1 MSVHSQTASLFYP
14 DTFRDNCGF
23 GLIAHRHGQASH
35 DLLETAIAALARM
48 THRGG
53 INADGKTGDGC
64 GLLLQKPD
72 GFLRAAARAAFGV
85 ELPAQYAV
93 GMVFFNPDA
102 ICADAARANMER
114 EIRAAGLQLIGWR
127 PVPVK
132 PDVLGPLARAG
143 LPRIEQVFIG
153 GAGLSDQDFTIK
165 LFSARRRS
173 SEANAADRKH
183 YVCSFSHKTLIYKG
197 LMMPADLAAFY
208 PDLADARMQTAICV
222 FHQRFSTNTSP
233 QWKLA
238 QPFRMLA
245 HNGEINTITGNR
257 NWVLA
262 RRGKFANTLI
272 PDLDQL
278 GPLVNRSGSDSSSLD
293 NMLEL
298 MTTGGI
304 DIFRS
309 LRMLMPPAWQN
320 VETMDADLRAFYE
333 YNAMHMEPWD
343 GPAGIV
349 LTDGRTAA
357 CVLDRNGLRPAR
369 WVATKNGYV
378 TLASEIGLWPYA
390 PEDVLAKGRVGPGQI
405 LALDTQTGEL
415 LSNTQ
420 IDDQLKTR
428 QPYRQWLDAQSLRIQ
443 AAWDADG
450 EGVQEDAQAVGDAL
464 ATAMKLFQLSREERD
479 QVLRPLA
486 ALGQEAVGSMGDDT
500 PMAVLSQGVRSLYDY
515 FRQQFAQ
522 VTNPPIDPLREAIV
536 MSLEVCLG
544 GERNIFAES
553 PDHATRILLN
563 NPIASPAKWRALM
576 ALDHPAFQRHVIDMH
591 YPEALGLE
599 AAIRAMADDAEA
611 AVRGGKSLLVLSDR
625 NIAPG
630 SLPAHA
636 ALVAGAVHQ
645 RLVERGL
652 RCDCNLLVETATAR
666 DAHHVAVLI
675 GVGASVVYPWLAYAV
690 LADLARAGDLSGGAR
705 QVCRDYRKGMAK
717 GLLKILSK
725 MGISTIASYRG
736 AQLFEA
742 VGLADAVVNL
752 CFRGVA
758 SRIQGAT
765 FADLQD
771 DQKRLARDAWNP
783 RKPVHAGG
791 LLKYVHGGEYHA
803 YNPDVV
809 QTLQAAVA
817 QGDYAKFKQYSALVD
832 QRPVATLRDLLQV
845 RAAAQPLPL
854 DAVEPVGDILKRF
867 DAAGISLGA
876 LSPEAH
882 EALAEAM
889 NRLGAR
895 SNSGEGGED
904 PARYGTLRGSKI
916 KQVATGRFGVTAEY
930 LVNAEVLQ
938 IKVAQGA
945 KPGEGGQ
952 LPGNKVNGLIARLRH
967 AVPGVTLIS
976 PPPHHDIYSIEDLAQ
991 LIYDL
996 KQVNPQA
1003 LVSVKLVAEAGVGTI
1018 AAGVA
1023 KAYADLIT
1031 ISGYDG
1037 GTGASPLSSIKYAGS
1052 PWELGLAE
1060 THQTLRGNGLRAR
1073 VRVQTD
1079 GGLKTGLDV
1088 IKAAI
1093 LGAESFGFGTAPMIA
1108 LGCKYLRICHL
1119 NNCAT
1124 GVATQHEGL
1133 RREHFVGTAERVV
1146 NFFMFLASETREWLA
1161 RLGVRS
1167 LQDLIG
1173 RTDLLEQLPGQTP
1186 RQARLDLAPLLARDA
1201 GLGDQPQF
1209 CTVARNQ
1216 PFDPGLLAEEMLTLA
1231 ADAITHKRGGA
1242 WRLPIHNG
1250 DRAIGARVSGEI
1262 ARQHGNQGMAHASIT
1277 FHFHGSA
1284 GQSFGVWNAG
1294 GLHLY
1299 LAGDAND
1306 GVGKGMTGG
1315 KIVITPPAG
1324 SAFRSQDT
1332 VIAGNACLY
1341 GATGGKLFAAGTAG
1355 ERFAVRN
1362 SGAHAVVEGVGDH
1375 GCEYMTGG
1383 FVCVLGKTGVNFGS
1397 GMTGGFAYVLDLDK
1411 DFFDRVN
1418 HELVALE
1425 RITGEAMEAWRTHL
1439 RAVLDEYVAE
1449 TASVWGRSVREN
1461 LSDYLRRFWLVR
1473 PKAASLDQLLAS
1485 TQGNPQ

>member
-1 MSVHSQTASLFYP
+1 MLARSHTASLFHP
-14 DTFRDNCGF
+14 DAFRDNCGF

-72 GFLRAAARAAFGV
+72 GFLRAVARETFGV

-102 ICADAARANMER
+102 ACADAARAHMER
-114 EIRAAGLQLIGWR
+114 EIRAAGLRLIGWR
-127 PVPVK
+127 PVPINT
-132 PDVLGPLARAG
+132 DVLGPLALAG

-153 GAGLSDQDFTIK
+153 GEGLSDQDFTIK

-173 SEANAADRKH
+173 SEANAADRQH

-257 NWVLA
+257 NWALA

-304 DIFRS
+304 DLFRS

-349 LTDGRTAA
+349 LTDGRIAA

-369 WVATKNGYV
+369 WVETKNGYV

-390 PEDVLAKGRVGPGQI
+390 PEDVIAKGRVGPGQI
-405 LALDTQTGEL
+405 LALDTQTGAWL
-415 LSNTQ
+415 GNTQ

-428 QPYRQWLDAQSLRIQ
+428 QPYRQWLDARSLRIQ

-450 EGVQEDAQAVGDAL
+450 EDAREDAQAVDTL
-464 ATAMKLFQLSREERD
+464 TTAMKLFQLSREERD

-486 ALGQEAVGSMGDDT
+486 SQGQEAVGSMGDDT

-553 PDHATRILLN
+553 SDHATRILLN
-563 NPIASPAKWRALM
+563 NPIVSPAKWRALM
-576 ALDHPAFQRHVIDMH
+576 ALEHPAFQRHVIDMH

-599 AAIRAMADDAEA
+599 AALRAMADDAEA
-611 AVRGGKSLLVLSDR
+611 AARAGKSLLVLSDR
-625 NIAPG
+625 NVARG
-630 SLPAHA
+630 RLPAHA

-690 LADLARAGDLSGGAR
+690 LADLARAGELSGGDR
-705 QVCRDYRKGMAK
+705 QVCRDYRKGIAK

-742 VGLADAVVNL
+742 VGLADEVVNL
-752 CFRGVA
+752 CFRGIA

-771 DQKRLARDAWNP
+771 DQTRLARDAWNP

-809 QTLQAAVA
+809 QALQAAVA
-817 QGDYAKFKQYSALVD
+817 RGDYAAFKQYSALVD
-832 QRPVATLRDLLQV
+832 QRPVATLRDLLKV
-845 RAAAQPLPL
+845 REAAQPLPL

-1037 GTGASPLSSIKYAGS
+1037 GTGASPLTSIKYAGS

-1060 THQTLRGNGLRAR
+1060 THQTLRGNGLRHR

-1133 RREHFVGTAERVV
+1133 RREHFVGTADRVV

-1173 RTDLLEQLPGQTP
+1173 RTDLLEQLPGETP
-1186 RQARLDLAPLLARDA
+1186 RQARLDLSPLLARDA
-1201 GLGDQPQF
+1201 ALEHQPQF

-1216 PFDPGLLAEEMLTLA
+1216 PFDPGRLAEEMLTLA

-1250 DRAIGARVSGEI
+1250 DRSIGARISGEI
-1262 ARQHGNQGMAHASIT
+1262 ARQHGNQGMADAPIT

-1294 GLHLY
+1294 GLHLV
-1299 LAGDAND
+1299 LSGDAND

-1315 KIVITPPAG
+1315 KIVITPPTE
-1324 SAFRSQDT
+1324 SHFRSQDT

-1341 GATGGKLFAAGTAG
+1341 GATGGKLFMAGTAG

-1383 FVCVLGKTGVNFGS
+1383 FVCVLGTTGVNFGS
-1397 GMTGGFAYVLDLDK
+1397 GMTGGFAYVLDLDN

-1439 RAVLDEYVAE
+1439 RTVLDEYVSE
-1449 TASVWGRSVREN
+1449 TASDWGRSVREN
-1461 LSDYLRRFWLVR
+1461 LSDHLRRFWLVR
-1473 PKAASLDQLLAS
+1473 PKAASLEQLLAS